1 MQNVRSGSHLEL
13 IGETWYYRRIVPRDA
28 RAAFGKAVVRISL
41 GTKSL
46 AEAKRLEK
54 QYDVDFESR
63 LREAR
68 GPRPGDYQKHR
79 CVAEKILKENNWAG
93 APWDQ
98 EFAKIPQADR
108 SGVSNE
114 ISRLLWQRGY
124 GAVTGQ
130 STEEVDAQ
138 DLPLRRG
145 TESEHWAKVRAQ
157 LVELLEYYDKGSDPT
172 IELAYEQWLKAKR
185 RPQQTQNEARR
196 YIEDFKKSAQLR
208 TLTYIRRRH
217 LTDWRD
223 KLREAGDLAPKSI
236 NHRLGI
242 VSAILRTGWREAE
255 KATPADLARINVPE
269 PVSNGRKSWSRAELL
284 GALAALEPRSW
295 SAWVFVVALTTGTRI
310 GEPIAAVKDWYD
322 FATGCIKVPAEF
334 TKMKKEHALPI
345 IELIREPLVEH
356 ISILP
361 AGAYMFNAPRPAN
374 TKLKISHEAS
384 KWYSR
389 FFDRHKII
397 DRVFH
402 ELRDTWI
409 DAARKSTAKRDLW
422 EIISGHSPRT
432 GSDPY

>member
-236 NHRLGI
+236 NHWLEI

-255 KATPADLARINVPE
+255 IATPPDLARINVP
-269 PVSNGRKSWSRAELL
+269 
-284 GALAALEPRSW
+284 
-295 SAWVFVVALTTGTRI
+295 
-310 GEPIAAVKDWYD
+310 
-322 FATGCIKVPAEF
+322 
-334 TKMKKEHALPI
+334 
-345 IELIREPLVEH
+345 
-356 ISILP
+356 
-361 AGAYMFNAPRPAN
+361 
-374 TKLKISHEAS
+374 
-384 KWYSR
+384 
-389 FFDRHKII
+389 
-397 DRVFH
+397 
-402 ELRDTWI
+402 
-409 DAARKSTAKRDLW
+409 
-422 EIISGHSPRT
+422 
-432 GSDPY
+432 